1 MLETSTLISESDVI
15 LQRKLAFL
23 RLGHGGRIVWQELV
37 RMAVTWVVM
46 CGLVAFFYWMLGNI
60 GTF

>member
-1 MLETSTLISESDVI
+1 MWE
-15 LQRKLAFL
+15 
-23 RLGHGGRIVWQELV
+23 ELV

>member
-1 MLETSTLISESDVI
+1 
-15 LQRKLAFL
+15 
-23 RLGHGGRIVWQELV
+23 
-37 RMAVTWVVM
+37 MAVTWVVM

>member
-1 MLETSTLISESDVI
+1 M
-15 LQRKLAFL
+15 
-23 RLGHGGRIVWQELV
+23 WQELV
-37 RMAVTWVVM
+37 RMAVTWAAM

>member
-1 MLETSTLISESDVI
+1 MVLLSFGVAL
-15 LQRKLAFL
+15 L
-23 RLGHGGRIVWQELV
+23 RTKEPAMWQELV
-37 RMAVTWVVM
+37 RLTVTWIVM

>member
-1 MLETSTLISESDVI
+1 LETTTLIYESNVTVK
-15 LQRKLAFL
+15 RKVMFSLESL
-23 RLGHGGRIVWQELV
+23 GGRTVWQELI

-46 CGLVAFFYWMLGNI
+46 CGLVAFFYWMMGNI

>member
-1 MLETSTLISESDVI
+1 METSTLISESDVI

-23 RLGHGGRIVWQELV
+23 HLSHGGRIVWQELV

>member
-1 MLETSTLISESDVI
+1 MLETSTLISESDVT
-15 LQRKLAFL
+15 LKRKPAFL
-23 RLGHGGRIVWQELV
+23 LSPGGRIVWQELV

>member
-1 MLETSTLISESDVI
+1 MLETSTLISESDVT

-23 RLGHGGRIVWQELV
+23 RLSHGGPIVWQELV

>member
-23 RLGHGGRIVWQELV
+23 RLSHGGRIVWQELV

>member
-1 MLETSTLISESDVI
+1 MIISFGIE
-15 LQRKLAFL
+15 LFAEMKGPA
-23 RLGHGGRIVWQELV
+23 VWQEMV
-37 RMAVTWVVM
+37 RLTLTWVVM